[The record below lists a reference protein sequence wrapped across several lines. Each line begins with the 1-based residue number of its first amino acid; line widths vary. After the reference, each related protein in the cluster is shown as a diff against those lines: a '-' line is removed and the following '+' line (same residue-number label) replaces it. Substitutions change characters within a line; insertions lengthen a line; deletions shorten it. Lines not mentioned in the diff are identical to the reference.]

1 MFIWLETSIRNWNS
15 HPFVVWL
22 QSIASDNEQ
31 TSKAQSI
38 QKSPNSK
45 QKTAVIDNDR
55 PKRLSAAVVKIHMKL
70 WYIDSDNEN
79 DTDSSY
85 DFSDFGS
92 QSDSS
97 DSDIY

>member
-1 MFIWLETSIRNWNS
+1 MTDVSLIGNVNEKLELSSFQRPS
-15 HPFVVWL
+15 PYKR
-22 QSIASDNEQ
+22 AQ
-31 TSKAQSI
+31 T
-38 QKSPNSK
+38 

-79 DTDSSY
+79 DTDSIY

>member
-1 MFIWLETSIRNWNS
+1 MFIWLETLMRNWNS

-38 QKSPNSK
+38 QRSPNSK
-45 QKTAVIDNDR
+45 NSFTDNDR

-79 DTDSSY
+79 DTDSIY

>member
-1 MFIWLETSIRNWNS
+1 MELSS
-15 HPFVVWL
+15 L
-22 QSIASDNEQ
+22 QRPSSYKRAQ
-31 TSKAQSI
+31 T
-38 QKSPNSK
+38 

>member
-1 MFIWLETSIRNWNS
+1 MTDVSLIGNYNKKLELSS
-15 HPFVVWL
+15 L
-22 QSIASDNEQ
+22 QRPSPYKRAQ
-31 TSKAQSI
+31 T
-38 QKSPNSK
+38 

>member
-1 MFIWLETSIRNWNS
+1 MELSS
-15 HPFVVWL
+15 L
-22 QSIASDNEQ
+22 QRPSPYKRAQ
-31 TSKAQSI
+31 T
-38 QKSPNSK
+38 
-45 QKTAVIDNDR
+45 QKTAVIYNDR
-55 PKRLSAAVVKIHMKL
+55 PKRLSAAVVRIHMKL